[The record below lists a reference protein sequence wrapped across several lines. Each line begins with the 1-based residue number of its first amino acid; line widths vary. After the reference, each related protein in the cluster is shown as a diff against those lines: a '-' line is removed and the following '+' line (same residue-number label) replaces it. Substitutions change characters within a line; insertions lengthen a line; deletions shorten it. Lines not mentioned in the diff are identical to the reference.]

1 MWREGLLR
9 PLSPLLS
16 KPKRLALGLPQHR
29 GVWAGHCSSPSSQ
42 IGKLRPRVLMWVPKK
57 KKKES
62 KRPPKRLP
70 EVMHD
75 PLRVPQ
81 AAPFLRQPSP
91 TSCLRYGNGLPAL
104 LSDSFLQSTLENAVY
119 LWLPSHSVSPLHVLE
134 GLQVPEGCAKT
145 TAVSGGCGLD
155 NETKEPAGGAEG

>member
-1 MWREGLLR
+1 M
-9 PLSPLLS
+9 
-16 KPKRLALGLPQHR
+16 
-29 GVWAGHCSSPSSQ
+29 AGRSSPSSLTFVKQ
-42 IGKLRPRVLMWVPKK
+42 TKAARPGFASTPRSVGGALLLALFSDRKTEAQSPDVGTKEE
-57 KKKES
+57 KKES

-155 NETKEPAGGAEG
+155 NETEEPAGGAEG